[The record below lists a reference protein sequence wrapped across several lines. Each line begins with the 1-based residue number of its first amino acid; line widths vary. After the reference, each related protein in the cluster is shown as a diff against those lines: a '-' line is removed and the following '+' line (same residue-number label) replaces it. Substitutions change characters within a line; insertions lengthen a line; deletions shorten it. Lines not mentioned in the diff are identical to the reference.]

1 MKWIKGFKKYKES
14 LHIDLTF
21 DQIDLMESLNIWHDV
36 LLTSISAEKVDLLST
51 IKLPDEFKDKLD
63 LDTLSENNEFINSLS
78 SIGLK
83 KSPIQ
88 NSDDFQTFVNKPCR
102 FMFLYDFNSNELEN
116 PKYILFQT
124 RIETS
129 NKWEETKLFKV
140 KDDMKPGSFHK
151 IFNDKLTSRTIEIV
165 DGDENY
171 IYSTSNGN
179 DWELQN
185 SDKSND
191 VYKKTFRKEEL
202 QKILDDNKVTLNII

>member
-36 LLTSISAEKVDLLST
+36 LLTSISAEKVDLLSI

-63 LDTLSENNEFINSLS
+63 LDTLSENNEFIENIT

-88 NSDDFQTFVNKPCR
+88 NSKDFQTFVNKPFR

-191 VYKKTFRKEEL
+191 IYKKTFRKEEL

>member
-116 PKYILFQT
+116 PEYILFQT
-124 RIETS
+124 WNETLK
-129 NKWEETKLFKV
+129 KWDETKLFKV
-140 KDDMKPGSFHK
+140 KDDIKKFY
-151 IFNDKLTSRTIEIV
+151 DKLTSRTIEIV
-165 DGDENY
+165 DGEENY

>member
-102 FMFLYDFNSNELEN
+102 FMFLYDFNSSELEN
-116 PKYILFQT
+116 PEYILFQT
-124 RIETS
+124 WNETLK
-129 NKWEETKLFKV
+129 KWDETKLFKV
-140 KDDMKPGSFHK
+140 KDDIKKFY
-151 IFNDKLTSRTIEIV
+151 DKLTSRTIEIV
-165 DGDENY
+165 DGEENY

-191 VYKKTFRKEEL
+191 IYKKTFRKEEL

>member
-102 FMFLYDFNSNELEN
+102 FMFLYDFNSSELEN
-116 PKYILFQT
+116 PEYILFQT
-124 RIETS
+124 WNETLK
-129 NKWEETKLFKV
+129 KWEETKLFKV
-140 KDDMKPGSFHK
+140 KDDIKKFY
-151 IFNDKLTSRTIEIV
+151 DKLTSRTIEIV
-165 DGDENY
+165 DGEENY

-191 VYKKTFRKEEL
+191 IYKKTFRKEEL

>member
-63 LDTLSENNEFINSLS
+63 LDTLSENNEFIENIT

-116 PKYILFQT
+116 PEYILFQT
-124 RIETS
+124 WNETLK
-129 NKWEETKLFKV
+129 KWDETKLFKV
-140 KDDMKPGSFHK
+140 KDDIKKFY
-151 IFNDKLTSRTIEIV
+151 DKLTSRTIEIV

-191 VYKKTFRKEEL
+191 IYKKTFRKEEL